1 MPLRLRFLAFAAP
14 LLLVPV
20 FPCAAPAV
28 ASRPATL
35 LFRGTVSEPGG
46 RPVRGARVGLEG
58 QAASATV
65 TDAEGRF
72 ALPCALPDVEALASG
87 PALLVLRASHKGWNL
102 ALPTGE
108 SALALELR
116 VVRDAGGQAR
126 LEIRSSDA
134 ALAGTVAAFARVP
147 GDGTMAWRA
156 DFMRQLGAEDR
167 SRPKLTALE
176 VVPLLLPAL
185 AGGGAA
191 APQAVSP
198 ADSNAAPR
206 TVAVAPSVAVAPP
219 VVAAPAAPSAGA
231 KPAPAVATPPAV
243 PQPRPERPESLRLF
257 PSAPEPG
264 AAPPP
269 APETTTRPP
278 VADSLR
284 LQLAAKAKTV
294 EGDRPPLARGPA
306 GPRAVL
312 DTAVTVRP
320 GIRVSVRPDTAASAT
335 TGPAADAGGARAL
348 RVALGRALPD
358 TEPPAATGR
367 PCECQVKGTVEVSS
381 DKPLSGTLRVAV
393 WLADAPALRDTV
405 ALFMGPPRPFDLGRV
420 PCGRHRLEVL
430 PLSSRHFAVAPPALD
445 AFDCRAGWSQQFRVV
460 LEPR

>member
-1 MPLRLRFLAFAAP
+1 MPLRLRFLAFAAL
-14 LLLVPV
+14 LLLVPAL
-20 FPCAAPAV
+20 PCAAPAAV
-28 ASRPATL
+28 SRPATL

-58 QAASATV
+58 QAASAAV

-72 ALPCALPDVEALASG
+72 SLPCALPDVEALASG

-176 VVPLLLPAL
+176 VVPLPRPAP
-185 AGGGAA
+185 
-191 APQAVSP
+191 APQAASP
-198 ADSNAAPR
+198 ADSSAAPR
-206 TVAVAPSVAVAPP
+206 TVAAAPSVVVAPA

-231 KPAPAVATPPAV
+231 KPVPAVATPSTV

-264 AAPPP
+264 AAPP
-269 APETTTRPP
+269 ALETTPRPP
-278 VADSLR
+278 VADRLR
-284 LQLAAKAKTV
+284 LQGEAKAKTV

-320 GIRVSVRPDTAASAT
+320 GIRVSVRPDTAASAA

-358 TEPPAATGR
+358 TGPSAATGR

-381 DKPLSGTLRVAV
+381 DKPLSGTLRVAI

-430 PLSSRHFAVAPPALD
+430 PLTSRRFAVAPPALD
-445 AFDCRAGWSQQFRVV
+445 SFDCRAGWSQQFRVV

>member
-1 MPLRLRFLAFAAP
+1 MPLRLRFLAFAAS
-14 LLLVPV
+14 LLLVPAL
-20 FPCAAPAV
+20 PCAAPAA

-35 LFRGTVSEPGG
+35 LFRGMVSEPGG

-58 QAASATV
+58 QAASAVV
-65 TDAEGRF
+65 TDAEGRYS
-72 ALPCALPDVEALASG
+72 LPCALPDVGAPASA

-116 VVRDAGGQAR
+116 VVRDADGQAR

-147 GDGTMAWRA
+147 GEGTMTWRA
-156 DFMRQLGAEDR
+156 DFLRQLGAEDR
-167 SRPKLTALE
+167 SRPKLAALE
-176 VVPLLLPAL
+176 VVPLPRSEPAD
-185 AGGGAA
+185 GSPQP
-191 APQAVSP
+191 APRSAPP
-198 ADSNAAPR
+198 ADSTAPPP
-206 TVAVAPSVAVAPP
+206 AVAP
-219 VVAAPAAPSAGA
+219 APAAPSGRA
-231 KPAPAVATPPAV
+231 PASPAVAAPPPV

-269 APETTTRPP
+269 APETATKPP
-278 VADSLR
+278 VPDGPR
-284 LQLAAKAKTV
+284 PRVEAKAKTV
-294 EGDRPPLARGPA
+294 EGGRAPLARGPA
-306 GPRAVL
+306 GPPAVP

-320 GIRVSVRPDTAASAT
+320 GIRVWVRPDTAASAT

-358 TEPPAATGR
+358 TEPSAAPGR
-367 PCECQVKGTVEVSS
+367 PCECQVKGTVEVRS
-381 DKPLSGTLRVAV
+381 DRPLRDALRVVVSVAN
-393 WLADAPALRDTV
+393 APASRDTV
-405 ALFMGPPRPFDLGRV
+405 VLFMGPPRPFDLGLV
-420 PCGRHRLEVL
+420 PCGAHRLDVQ
-430 PLSSRHFAVAPPALD
+430 PLSSRRFAVAAPAL
-445 AFDCRAGWSQQFRVV
+445 AVFDCRAGWSQQFRVV